1 MLSQRT
7 VDRVT
12 KPGRYRD
19 RGGMPGLLLNVSATG
34 AKSWLLRFELNG
46 IERMM
51 GLGGAKFFS
60 LKEARERARAA
71 RQQLADGVD
80 PLQAKTEAKAA
91 AKLAAAK
98 QITFAAAAAAYAAQH
113 ERRWSN
119 KSHRDQFLN
128 TLRTYAF
135 PVFGDVGVATIDTTL
150 VLKAVEPIWSS
161 KTTTASRV
169 LTRIENVLDWCTMR
183 QARTGDNPARWTG
196 HLDQVLPKRGDIAKV
211 RHLAAMPYT
220 QLPSFMAELRASD
233 SLAARALE
241 FTILTSARTGETIGA
256 RWEEIEGD
264 TWTVPAARMKG
275 RQEHRVPLSAPVLA
289 LLHAL
294 PTEAGN
300 PFVFIGA
307 KPGVGLSDA
316 PMQNTLKLMG
326 QPFTVHGMRSA
337 FRDWCS
343 EQTAYPADVIELSL
357 AHAVGNKVARAYARS
372 DQLDKRRS
380 LMAAWAKYCSSPG
393 AAGDVV
399 PIRR

>member
-135 PVFGDVGVATIDTTL
+135 PVFGDVEVATIDTTL
-150 VLKAVEPIWSS
+150 VFES
-161 KTTTASRV
+161 
-169 LTRIENVLDWCTMR
+169 
-183 QARTGDNPARWTG
+183 G
-196 HLDQVLPKRGDIAKV
+196 
-211 RHLAAMPYT
+211 
-220 QLPSFMAELRASD
+220 RAD
-233 SLAARALE
+233 LE
-241 FTILTSARTGETIGA
+241 QQDDDR
-256 RWEEIEGD
+256 
-264 TWTVPAARMKG
+264 
-275 RQEHRVPLSAPVLA
+275 
-289 LLHAL
+289 
-294 PTEAGN
+294 
-300 PFVFIGA
+300 
-307 KPGVGLSDA
+307 
-316 PMQNTLKLMG
+316 
-326 QPFTVHGMRSA
+326 
-337 FRDWCS
+337 
-343 EQTAYPADVIELSL
+343 
-357 AHAVGNKVARAYARS
+357 
-372 DQLDKRRS
+372 
-380 LMAAWAKYCSSPG
+380 
-393 AAGDVV
+393 
-399 PIRR
+399 